1 MRESEKRSECLSSSH
16 KEYQLSPSQ
25 TAAVTSGSG
34 PVLVL
39 AGPGSGKTTVIT
51 HRISYLIGEGADPSK
66 ILVVTFSRAAAA
78 GMKQRFEK
86 MCPQESG
93 KVRFGTF
100 HSVFF
105 GILRQEEHITPADVI
120 SEEEKNG
127 MIRRLIGKIAPDR
140 NSPED
145 TEAAVREI
153 SLVRNER
160 IPIDLYYS
168 SSFPEEM
175 FRRLFRDYENALGG
189 LGKIDLDDMAPRV
202 LKLFEEREDVLR
214 RWQESFTHV
223 LVDEFQDIDALQYLA
238 VKKLALPQNNLFA
251 VGDDDQSIYRFRG
264 AKPEIML
271 GFFDDFPGAGRIELE
286 ENYRSPER
294 VIEAAGRVIAQ
305 NTGRYDKTWRAVSSA
320 PDSPRIIVFT
330 DPYAESR
337 YLVGILS
344 KALAAGE
351 DITDRAL
358 LVRTNMQAG
367 FFAQQLMENQIPFTL
382 KDKPYCIYD
391 HWICEDLLAYMRLAE
406 GPMQRKDLLR
416 VMNRPNRFI
425 SRDLLTA
432 ETETVQDLVRAS
444 KGRGGVSRHILRLSH
459 DLEFVRSLPPAAA
472 VHYIRKGMGYD
483 SFLAEYARQ
492 RDLKEEELLL
502 TADEL
507 EQSAAGMPDRT
518 AWQEHMERWRERI
531 TAQNMSGGGIVIA
544 TLHASKGLEF
554 EEVFIPDL
562 NEGFI
567 PFRKARLEADIE
579 EERRLLYV
587 GMTRAKR
594 RLHLWLVKERYG
606 KVQYPSR
613 FLRPLTDPGYRAGE
627 RHDGSS
633 SSGSSSSSSRSAST
647 SSSNS

>member
-25 TAAVTSGSG
+25 TAAVTCGSG

-51 HRISYLIGEGADPSK
+51 HRIRHLIGEGADPSG

-86 MCPQESG
+86 MCPAKSG

-127 MIRRLIGKIAPDR
+127 IIRKLVGRMAPDR
-140 NSPED
+140 DSLEE

-175 FRRLFRDYENALGG
+175 FRELYRAYDASLKS

-202 LKLFEEREDVLR
+202 LNLFEEREDVLR
-214 RWQESFTHV
+214 RWQDRFTHV
-223 LVDEFQDIDALQYLA
+223 LVDEFQDIDALQYQA
-238 VKKLALPQNNLFA
+238 VKKLALPQNNLIA

-271 GFFDDFPGAGRIELE
+271 GFFDDFPGARRIELE
-286 ENYRSPER
+286 ENYRSPAA
-294 VIEAAGRVIAQ
+294 VIEAAGRVVAE
-305 NTGRYDKTWRAVSSA
+305 NTGRFEKTWRAVSDAS
-320 PDSPRIIVFT
+320 DRPRIIVFT

-337 YLVGILS
+337 YLAGMLS

-358 LVRTNMQAG
+358 LVRTNMQAA

-382 KDKPYCIYD
+382 KDKPSCIYD
-391 HWICEDLLAYMRLAE
+391 HWICEDFLAYMRLSE
-406 GPMQRKDLLR
+406 GVMRRKDLLR

-425 SRDLLTA
+425 SRDMLTSEE
-432 ETETVQDLVRAS
+432 ETLQDLIREAD
-444 KGRGGVSRHILRLSH
+444 GRGSVRRNILKLAH
-459 DLEFVRSLPPAAA
+459 DLELIRSLPPAAA

-483 SFLAEYARQ
+483 DFLAGYARQ
-492 RDLKEEELLL
+492 RDLKEEDLFL

-507 EQSAAGMPDRT
+507 EQSAAGMRSLA
-518 AWQEHMERWRERI
+518 AWQDHMERWRARI
-531 TAQNMSGGGIVIA
+531 AGKGASGGGIVIA
-544 TLHASKGLEF
+544 TIHASKGLEF

-606 KVQYPSR
+606 KEQHPSR
-613 FLRPLTDPGYRAGE
+613 FLRPLTDPG
-627 RHDGSS
+627 HS
-633 SSGSSSSSSRSAST
+633 
-647 SSSNS
+647 